1 MLAPMGI
8 GALYGKK
15 ELLDKMPPFL
25 SGGEMIEIVHWD
37 RVKYAEVPHKF
48 EAGTVNTGG
57 AVGLHAAIDYINN
70 VGFNTIMAQER
81 KLTKIAV
88 DAIKDMKGVN
98 LIGSP
103 KAEDHEGIVT
113 FTIDGV
119 HPHDVASILDSQ
131 HIAVRAGHHCAQP
144 LMDFLKVNST
154 TRASFAFYNTEEEV
168 QHFVEELS
176 KIRGLMGYGD

>member
-1 MLAPMGI
+1 MGI

-70 VGFNTIMAQER
+70 VGFETIMAQER

-88 DAIKDMKGVN
+88 DAINDMKGVN
-98 LIGSP
+98 LIGSS

-168 QHFVEELS
+168 QHFIEELS

>member
-1 MLAPMGI
+1 
-8 GALYGKK
+8 
-15 ELLDKMPPFL
+15 
-25 SGGEMIEIVHWD
+25 
-37 RVKYAEVPHKF
+37 
-48 EAGTVNTGG
+48 
-57 AVGLHAAIDYINN
+57 
-70 VGFNTIMAQER
+70 
-81 KLTKIAV
+81 
-88 DAIKDMKGVN
+88 MKGVN
-98 LIGSP
+98 LIGSS

>member
-1 MLAPMGI
+1 
-8 GALYGKK
+8 
-15 ELLDKMPPFL
+15 
-25 SGGEMIEIVHWD
+25 
-37 RVKYAEVPHKF
+37 
-48 EAGTVNTGG
+48 
-57 AVGLHAAIDYINN
+57 
-70 VGFNTIMAQER
+70 
-81 KLTKIAV
+81 
-88 DAIKDMKGVN
+88 MKGVN

-176 KIRGLMGYGD
+176 KIQGAYGIWRLKLFIMRFLQTTTCIHIISMI

>member
-1 MLAPMGI
+1 
-8 GALYGKK
+8 
-15 ELLDKMPPFL
+15 
-25 SGGEMIEIVHWD
+25 
-37 RVKYAEVPHKF
+37 
-48 EAGTVNTGG
+48 
-57 AVGLHAAIDYINN
+57 
-70 VGFNTIMAQER
+70 
-81 KLTKIAV
+81 
-88 DAIKDMKGVN
+88 MKGVN
-98 LIGSP
+98 LIGSS

-168 QHFVEELS
+168 QHFIEELS
-176 KIRGLMGYGD
+176 KIRGLWDMETKTFIMRFLLTITCIHIISMI